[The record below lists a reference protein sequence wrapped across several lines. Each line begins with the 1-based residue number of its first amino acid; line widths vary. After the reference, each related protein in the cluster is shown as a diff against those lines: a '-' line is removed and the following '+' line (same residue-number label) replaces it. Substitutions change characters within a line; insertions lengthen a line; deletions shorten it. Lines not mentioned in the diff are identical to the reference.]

1 VLATW
6 STAKV
11 GPDIHAKVGK
21 TLYSVPWRLVG
32 QRLHDR
38 ETQTT
43 VQLFHQG
50 ELVATPRAQAGRQAD
65 RHGPL
70 PAGQDCRKYLTVTLN
85 RGSDTREASGL
96 RQSRDSSYS
105 AEAHITGQ
113 RRMALLVQVGR

>member
-43 VQLFHQG
+43 AQLFHQG
-50 ELVATPRAQAGRQAD
+50 ELVATHVRK
-65 RHGPL
+65 
-70 PAGQDCRKYLTVTLN
+70 PAGKQTDMGHYPPDKIAVNT
-85 RGSDTREASGL
+85 SP
-96 RQSRDSSYS
+96 
-105 AEAHITGQ
+105 
-113 RRMALLVQVGR
+113 